1 MPFAT
6 AKDGTNIHYDVTDAV
21 QVGERPV
28 GERQVGERQVGE
40 RQVRTVVLVQGLG
53 LSGHF
58 WFDLPERLAK
68 DEPGSRVITLD
79 NRGTGRSD
87 KPRGPYSMAR
97 MADDIAAVLD
107 ASGTE
112 KATIVGISLGGM
124 ITQHVALRHPSR
136 VEGLVLMATTPGFPH
151 ARLAGPR
158 TLAALVSLSF
168 ARGNVPARALPRLL
182 IPPKHLHRARELMAK
197 WPAAMR
203 QNPVTSAG
211 FFAQLAAA
219 VTHSTGFSLKNI
231 RCPVVV
237 VTGADDILIPRG
249 NSELIARRI
258 PGAVLEVLPDVG
270 HAIPMLDE
278 MVVSR
283 ALARLRS
290 LSADALSADANGPP
304 EAAT

>member
-1 MPFAT
+1 MAFAT
-6 AKDGTNIHYDVTDAV
+6 AKDGTKIHYDVTEAV
-21 QVGERPV
+21 AGADP
-28 GERQVGERQVGE
+28 
-40 RQVRTVVLVQGLG
+40 VRTVVLVQGLG

-68 DEPGSRVITLD
+68 DAPEGYRVITLD

-87 KPRGPYSMAR
+87 KPRGPYSMALL
-97 MADDIAAVLD
+97 ADDLAAVLD
-107 ASGTE
+107 ASSTK

-151 ARLAGPR
+151 ASLAGPR

-168 ARGNVPARALPRLL
+168 ARGNKPARALPRLL
-182 IPPKHLHRARELMAK
+182 IPPKHLHRARELMSK
-197 WPAAMR
+197 WPAAMK
-203 QNPVTSAG
+203 QNPVKPAG

-237 VTGADDILIPRG
+237 VTGADDILIPRA

-283 ALARLRS
+283 ALARLR
-290 LSADALSADANGPP
+290 GF
-304 EAAT
+304 AATNT